1 MSLATTDVYK
11 GGSPALPGVEGCALA
26 VIDMQN
32 CYCDPAGFFAKRA
45 ADGQACV
52 RVVEPCRQV
61 IEAARRAGVP
71 VIHVVKVSFSE
82 KAPTLGFHNA
92 KRDKEG
98 LMLPDSWDGAIV
110 DPLKPAPGELVIQKL
125 AYSAFHGTGLDALLQ
140 RMNIRQL
147 AVIGVTTSICVE
159 STVRDAAQ
167 RGMDVYVARDAS
179 AEWDVARH
187 ERAIE
192 QMGYAFARV
201 VTARQL
207 ADAWKR

>member
-1 MSLATTDVYK
+1 MIVPSETYQ
-11 GGSPALPGVEGCALA
+11 GGSPALPAVEGCALA

-32 CYCDPAGFFAKRA
+32 AYCDPAGFWASRA
-45 ADGQACV
+45 SDKQACV

-61 IEAARRAGVP
+61 IDAARRAGVP
-71 VIHVVKVSFSE
+71 VIHVVKVRFSE
-82 KAPTLGFHNA
+82 SIPTIGFHNGR
-92 KRDKEG
+92 RDKSG
-98 LMLPDSWDGAIV
+98 LMLPDSFDGSIV
-110 DPLKPAPGELVIQKL
+110 APLRPAPGEPVVQKL
-125 AYSAFHGTGLDALLQ
+125 AYSAFHGTGMDAMLQ
-140 RMNIRQL
+140 RMRVKQL

-179 AEWDVARH
+179 AEWEPARH

-201 VTARQL
+201 VTAAQL
-207 ADAWKR
+207 VDAWKR